1 LFLIHRGVEKKKYNS
16 NKMQAAEKEE
26 FRNYLEKSGV
36 IDSLTKVL
44 VGLYEEPE
52 KPSDALD
59 FIRRHL
65 GTAIGI
71 DIDALKQENQDL
83 KTQNAELLQKVEDLT
98 KKLEASATAEAEKKE

>member
-1 LFLIHRGVEKKKYNS
+1 
-16 NKMQAAEKEE
+16 MQAAEKEE

-65 GTAIGI
+65 GSAIGI
-71 DIDALKQENQDL
+71 DIDGLRQENQEL
-83 KTQNAELLQKVEDLT
+83 KTQNAELLHKIEELT
-98 KKLEASATAEAEKKE
+98 KKLEAATNADADKKE

>member
-1 LFLIHRGVEKKKYNS
+1 
-16 NKMQAAEKEE
+16 MQAAEKEE

-44 VGLYEEPE
+44 VGLYEESE

-65 GTAIGI
+65 GSAIGI

-83 KTQNAELLQKVEDLT
+83 KTQNAELLQKVEELT
-98 KKLEASATAEAEKKE
+98 KKLEASANADAEKKE